1 MIYIVERECKKLSGT
16 SSLFL
21 SFKFNPDIVAAI
33 KSSEKYIFDKKTYEW
48 EVPLTSLAYLLDTLT
63 YIDDITLT
71 IKAENEEKEL
81 LYPKLEHK
89 YPPYEHQVEGITY
102 GLQHNNW
109 LLLDSP
115 GLGKTLQMIYLAE
128 ELKEQKGLEHCLI
141 ICGINTLKANWKNE
155 IKKYSTLSCR
165 VLGEKISKK
174 GRITYGSIK
183 QRALE
188 LIEPNDAFFLI
199 LNVEALR
206 YDEIMEA
213 LKKTKNNIGMIVFDE
228 AHKCLAGSTLLQ
240 TDVGNKRIED
250 IVDNRLKCKIKSF
263 NEITNSTEYKEIDSY
278 YKSDVKEKLIQLTIL
293 DDKSI
298 EHKLICTRNHPI
310 YTKNRGYVPADALLE
325 NDILL
330 ID

>member
-33 KSSEKYIFDKKTYEW
+33 KSSDKYIFDKKTCEW

-63 YIDDITLT
+63 YIDDITLM

-141 ICGINTLKANWKNE
+141 ICGINTLKANWKKE
-155 IKKYSTLSCR
+155 IKKYSNLSCR

-174 GRITYGSIK
+174 GRVSYGSIK

-206 YDEIMEA
+206 YDEIMDA

-240 TDVGNKRIED
+240 TDAGNKRIED
-250 IVDNRLKCKIKSF
+250 IVNNRLKC
-263 NEITNSTEYKEIDSY
+263 
-278 YKSDVKEKLIQLTIL
+278 L
-293 DDKSI
+293 
-298 EHKLICTRNHPI
+298 
-310 YTKNRGYVPADALLE
+310 
-325 NDILL
+325 
-330 ID
+330 